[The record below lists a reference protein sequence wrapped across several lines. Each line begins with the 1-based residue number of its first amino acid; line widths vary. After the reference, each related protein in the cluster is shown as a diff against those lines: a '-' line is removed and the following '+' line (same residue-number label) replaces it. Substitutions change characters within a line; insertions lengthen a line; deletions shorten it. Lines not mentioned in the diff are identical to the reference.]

1 MIAANEMNILN
12 GRLKERN
19 SLANVAPSGGDFFSL
34 KASILFFYF
43 QFKHA
48 TKQNG

>member
-12 GRLKERN
+12 GRLNERK

-34 KASILFFYF
+34 KALAILSIEYLY
-43 QFKHA
+43 
-48 TKQNG
+48 

>member
-1 MIAANEMNILN
+1 MSMIAFNEIKT
-12 GRLKERN
+12 LK
-19 SLANVAPSGGDFFSL
+19 AFFVAPSGGDFFPL